1 MFRTARLIALSLAMV
16 CVMAAVWSCSPKTAP
31 PVTLYHERTDLR
43 QDSLYR
49 YIWLHDSTVYRDT
62 VRIEVRGDTVFR
74 DVIKWRILWRLRT
87 DTLVRWRERYVT
99 VHDSVDRPVPYPVT
113 KTVYKEKPPSAW
125 SRFTSAA
132 FWPLLAALTSAIFY
146 IFRKPLLKL
155 MCRLKM

>member
-1 MFRTARLIALSLAMV
+1 MYRTARLIALSLAIIFI
-16 CVMAAVWSCSPKTAP
+16 MAAVWSCSPKTAP
-31 PVTLYHERTDLR
+31 PAALYHERADLR

-49 YIWLHDSTVYRDT
+49 YVWLHDSTVYRDT

-113 KTVYKEKPPSAW
+113 KTVCKEKPPSAW

-132 FWPLLAALTSAIFY
+132 FWPLAVALASAIIY